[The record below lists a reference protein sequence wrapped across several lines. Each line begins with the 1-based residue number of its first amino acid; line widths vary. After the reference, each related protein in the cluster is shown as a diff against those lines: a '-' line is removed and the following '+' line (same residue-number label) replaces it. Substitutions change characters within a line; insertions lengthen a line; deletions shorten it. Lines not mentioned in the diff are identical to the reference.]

1 MKAAVKK
8 NEEKK
13 FYIHDFPDPE
23 PGPDEVLVKVKSMG
37 ICGTDVAIRNN
48 SFIGRHGKVQI
59 PIIPGHEFCGEVVEP
74 GARVR
79 KLSRGDR
86 VVTSAI
92 KGCGKC
98 RACLIGIHNRCQHW
112 DHVGIDSPGSFAEY
126 VCVAENILFPVP
138 EYIPDIEAAVLEPL
152 TTAVRAFRVN
162 PLEPGSFV
170 AVIGPGP
177 FGLFILQAARA
188 AGAERLAVIG
198 LSQDESRLELAKELG
213 ATDIIYADRSDA
225 VDTVKAM
232 TAGMGADRTIEA
244 TGNVDAVTSAIR
256 MTAPGSL
263 FLMGGSGFRGES
275 VCFEPWNVVR
285 DEKQIK
291 GLQGFAMEDY
301 LAVLD
306 LYRSGKIAIRP
317 LISDVMPLENINQAC
332 DLMEQK
338 KVLKIV
344 LTHGG

>member
-8 NEEKK
+8 SEESR
-13 FYIHDFPDPE
+13 FFIQEFPIPE
-23 PGPDEVLVKVKSMG
+23 PKADEVLVKVKSMG

-59 PIIPGHEFCGEVVEP
+59 PVIPGHEFCGEVVEL
-74 GARVR
+74 GSKTR
-79 KLSRGDR
+79 KWKKGDR
-86 VVTSAI
+86 VVSSAI

-98 RACLIGIHNRCQHW
+98 RACLKGNFNRCQHW

-126 VCVAENILFPVP
+126 VCAAEEILFPVP
-138 EYIPDIEAAVLEPL
+138 DYIPDLEAAVLEPL
-152 TTAVRAFRVN
+152 TTAVRAFRAN

-170 AVIGPGP
+170 AVLGPGP

-188 AGAERLAVIG
+188 AGADRIAIIG
-198 LSQDESRLELAKELG
+198 LSKDEERLRLAKELG
-213 ATDIIYADRSDA
+213 ATDVIYADQTDA
-225 VDTVKAM
+225 VALVKNM
-232 TAGMGADRTIEA
+232 TDGMGADRTIEA
-244 TGNVDAVTSAIR
+244 TGNVEAVTAAIK

-291 GLQGFAMEDY
+291 GLQGFSMDDY

-306 LYRSGKIAIRP
+306 LYKSGRITIRP
-317 LISDVMPLENINQAC
+317 LISNIMPFDKINEAC

-344 LTHGG
+344 LRHEN